1 MLYLKV
7 AELLSSGLQ
16 TAIDQIRAGKLCLSS
31 TVKQGE
37 WGLRGAPM
45 SVNIR
50 DRLRRVGPWGETV
63 RGCLEQPAHWG
74 SSRDSGMGG
83 RVWRGAGLDGADSR
97 PDTVVRKLN
106 ELYKAS
112 VLSCQGLSLRLQRF
126 FLDKQRLLDRIQSVT
141 AEKLIFSHAVHTVQ
155 PWGHRA
161 GGVAPGWEMTPHSPS
176 ADRWPLQAQ
185 QAP

>member
-37 WGLRGAPM
+37 CVLRGALAAWKSGARPG
-45 SVNIR
+45 
-50 DRLRRVGPWGETV
+50 RVGDCGQRLCWGLQGEPRSAALT
-63 RGCLEQPAHWG
+63 LA
-74 SSRDSGMGG
+74 
-83 RVWRGAGLDGADSR
+83 
-97 PDTVVRKLN
+97 VVRKLN

-155 PWGHRA
+155 P
-161 GGVAPGWEMTPHSPS
+161 GVSSRCNPGAAPGPPASTTRVHP
-176 ADRWPLQAQ
+176 
-185 QAP
+185 